1 MAWYWYIMI
10 MIITIVL
17 TITIVIVNNNAHMS
31 SSEHSLRY
39 RQMQDGQA
47 GRILEINELLGAAVV
62 RGWKPL
68 FGSQRCRNL
77 PMKPCQ
83 NGQLEAGWCHA
94 VAFSTSPPVFPTY
107 LALDPSC
114 VSPSCLLQDSNMLM
128 HPMGLNY
135 FLKPTPTNP
144 N

>member
-1 MAWYWYIMI
+1 
-10 MIITIVL
+10 
-17 TITIVIVNNNAHMS
+17 
-31 SSEHSLRY
+31 
-39 RQMQDGQA
+39 MQDGQA

-62 RGWKPL
+62 RMEAPGPKDVEISLWNQVKMDSWKPDDDVML
-68 FGSQRCRNL
+68 LLLAILAQFLQFF
-77 PMKPCQ
+77 P
-83 NGQLEAGWCHA
+83 
-94 VAFSTSPPVFPTY
+94 SPY

-135 FLKPTPTNP
+135 FLNPTPTNP